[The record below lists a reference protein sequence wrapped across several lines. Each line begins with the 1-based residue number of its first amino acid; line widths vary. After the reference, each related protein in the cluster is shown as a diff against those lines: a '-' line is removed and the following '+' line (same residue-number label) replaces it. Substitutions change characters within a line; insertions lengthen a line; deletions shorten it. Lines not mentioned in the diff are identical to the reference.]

1 MISTPAQITII
12 VSNLI
17 NLKAL
22 EYFPAQRSILIT
34 QPLVLT
40 ILLFMH
46 LALVAIHDVLPEKV
60 VHLLVCIEI
69 VDEVLL
75 VVLGPD
81 DSTLSRSEAG
91 RDQVLVG
98 GASLWRSLITRGTST
113 AWTRGAAWVQSLAS
127 ILSMK
132 Q

>member
-1 MISTPAQITII
+1 MKPHRALDCGAGIS
-12 VSNLI
+12 
-17 NLKAL
+17 
-22 EYFPAQRSILIT
+22 E
-34 QPLVLT
+34 
-40 ILLFMH
+40 LLGG
-46 LALVAIHDVLPEKV
+46 LDLVAIVACASCTRCLIRTAHLSNHAC
-60 VHLLVCIEI
+60 HLLVCIEV

-113 AWTRGAAWVQSLAS
+113 ARTRGAAWVQSLAS

>member
-1 MISTPAQITII
+1 MISTPAQITIV

-60 VHLLVCIEI
+60 VHLLVCIDPFRFDTLLRFRA
-69 VDEVLL
+69 DEYAIRE
-75 VVLGPD
+75 G
-81 DSTLSRSEAG
+81 
-91 RDQVLVG
+91 
-98 GASLWRSLITRGTST
+98 I
-113 AWTRGAAWVQSLAS
+113 
-127 ILSMK
+127 
-132 Q
+132 